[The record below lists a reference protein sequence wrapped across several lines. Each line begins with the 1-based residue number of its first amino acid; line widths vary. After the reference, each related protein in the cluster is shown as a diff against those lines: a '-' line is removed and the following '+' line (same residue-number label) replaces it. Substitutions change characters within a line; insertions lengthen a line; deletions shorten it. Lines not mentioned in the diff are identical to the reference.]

1 MSVNIKTIAKMA
13 GVSVSTVSKIIN
25 NYSDISEETKAKVL
39 EIMKETGYVPSN
51 SAKTLATKKSSLIG
65 VIFAGKL
72 NIDFTHPFFIEVL
85 NSFKKQMGFLGY
97 DLLFFS
103 NEKTHALDGDYLA
116 RCRHFH
122 VDGCIIVTG
131 QQVEPSISELDH
143 SEIPCIGVDI
153 ELKGRSSGYI
163 MSDNY
168 KMSYK
173 VVEHFYLQGYREL
186 GYIGSTQESDI
197 SNIRE
202 KGYKDAIESFGLA
215 VNENWFIN
223 GDNFFEESGYEAIN
237 KMIATG
243 DLPQAIFAASDLI
256 AIGAMRALKE
266 HRLNVPQ
273 DVAIIGC
280 DDIEACKY
288 TTPSLSTIRQN
299 KDKIGRLAAS
309 LLYDLINNQSVTSN
323 VVVEPELVIRESC
336 GSRLRE

>member
-1 MSVNIKTIAKMA
+1 MA

-25 NYSDISEETKAKVL
+25 NYSDISEETRAKVL

-51 SAKTLATKKSSLIG
+51 SAKTLATKKSNLIG

-336 GSRLRE
+336 GSRWRE

>member
-51 SAKTLATKKSSLIG
+51 SAKTLATKKSNLIG

-336 GSRLRE
+336 GSRWRE

>member
-51 SAKTLATKKSSLIG
+51 SAKTLATKKSNLIG

-103 NEKTHALDGDYLA
+103 NEKSHALDGDYLA

-202 KGYKDAIESFGLA
+202 KGYKDAIESFGLS

-266 HRLNVPQ
+266 HHLNVPQ

-299 KDKIGRLAAS
+299 KDKIGHLAAS

-336 GSRLRE
+336 GSRLRV